1 MNFVSLSSSTSTDVN
16 MVKLEPSSPAAQN
29 DLDPHGA
36 PEDPQPDIE
45 ISFKDN
51 NNMSQRTIT
60 VTHRTSS
67 GVESKVTLDAT
78 VDNNAQVNCGDL
90 Q

>member
-1 MNFVSLSSSTSTDVN
+1 
-16 MVKLEPSSPAAQN
+16 MVKPEPSSPAAQSN
-29 DLDPHGA
+29 GDAHEA

-45 ISFKDN
+45 ISFKDIN
-51 NNMSQRTIT
+51 TSQRTIT

-67 GVESKVTLDAT
+67 GGESKVTLEAT
-78 VDNNAQVNCGDL
+78 VDSNAQVNCGDL